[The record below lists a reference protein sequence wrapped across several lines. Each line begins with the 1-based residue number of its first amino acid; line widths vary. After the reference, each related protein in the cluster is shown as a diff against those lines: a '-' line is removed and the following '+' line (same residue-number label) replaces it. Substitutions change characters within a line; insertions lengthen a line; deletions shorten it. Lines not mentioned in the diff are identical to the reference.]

1 MQWRVIKAIWRKL
14 MISFHFFL
22 PENIVFLLFFFF
34 FFIVVIVSFP
44 LKIFSRLIEIT
55 IWVHLKISFKV
66 IHVLEHIVYRLLLG
80 KSGQGKFDL
89 RLHFELC
96 HFVCSNSGLLRFWL
110 FESWKGKGGREGGC
124 TLVYPNCGN
133 EVDTLG

>member
-55 IWVHLKISFKV
+55 I
-66 IHVLEHIVYRLLLG
+66 
-80 KSGQGKFDL
+80 
-89 RLHFELC
+89 
-96 HFVCSNSGLLRFWL
+96 
-110 FESWKGKGGREGGC
+110 
-124 TLVYPNCGN
+124 
-133 EVDTLG
+133 